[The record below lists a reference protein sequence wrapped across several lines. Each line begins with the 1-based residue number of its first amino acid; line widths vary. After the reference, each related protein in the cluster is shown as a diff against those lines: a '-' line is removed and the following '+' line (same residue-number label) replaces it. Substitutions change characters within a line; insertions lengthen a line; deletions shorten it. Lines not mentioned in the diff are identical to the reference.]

1 MLISVCIATVDPS
14 LPCKNADL
22 NRAPD
27 NFLYDK
33 DTMRLT
39 ALLDFDFCHVASYAD
54 EFFRSLCADIG
65 QFPSPRES
73 EESLALRKAMLT
85 GFPDPLPPKTNE
97 VQWPSAKAWD
107 DALCET
113 NAKRPSTIPNIAALS
128 DLFWLSGQIL
138 PFRLCN
144 QTVVRNSSQEQLA
157 ARRKKSE
164 ELLINFL
171 NDYGY

>member
-1 MLISVCIATVDPS
+1 
-14 LPCKNADL
+14 
-22 NRAPD
+22 
-27 NFLYDK
+27 
-33 DTMRLT
+33 MRLT
-39 ALLDFDFCHVASYAD
+39 ALLDFDFSHIATFAD

-73 EESLALRKAMLT
+73 RELLALRKAMLT
-85 GFPDPLPPKTNE
+85 GFADPLPPTDKDGS
-97 VQWPSAKAWD
+97 VQWASAKAWD
-107 DALCET
+107 DALCER
-113 NAKRPSTIPNIAALS
+113 NAKRPSTIENIAALS

-144 QTVVRNSSQEQLA
+144 QIVVKNSSQEQLSA
-157 ARRKKSE
+157 MRKTGE